1 MTGQVH
7 DLENEMTI
15 LWEQIAQIIQ
25 KALSYH
31 NIRRYI
37 QVGRDRNPE
46 YLPPTIQFG
55 AHNYTVEQETQS
67 KLLLK
72 KT

>member
-1 MTGQVH
+1 MTGQIR

-15 LWEQIAQIIQ
+15 IWEQIAQIIQ

-37 QVGRDRNPE
+37 QVERELVPE
-46 YLPPTIQFG
+46 YVPATIQFG
-55 AHNYTVEQETQS
+55 SNHFTVDQETQS
-67 KLLLK
+67 ELLY
-72 KT
+72 